1 MASTGVNI
9 LRWSALGAGVLYGVY
24 HQAKLS
30 TAAKV
35 TAIDREYEHKQKL
48 IQQAKAEYAKSKLP
62 AGAKTADGGI
72 ITDPNDSRFD
82 LEAYLNVVAAEN
94 K

>member
-1 MASTGVNI
+1 MASTGVNV

-24 HQAKLS
+24 HQASLS
-30 TAAKV
+30 TAAKLA
-35 TAIDREYEHKQKL
+35 AIDRKYQHKQHL
-48 IQQAKAEYAKSKLP
+48 IDQAKAEYAKSKLP
-62 AGAKTADGGI
+62 ASAKTSGGDVI
-72 ITDPNDSRFD
+72 RDPEDSKFD